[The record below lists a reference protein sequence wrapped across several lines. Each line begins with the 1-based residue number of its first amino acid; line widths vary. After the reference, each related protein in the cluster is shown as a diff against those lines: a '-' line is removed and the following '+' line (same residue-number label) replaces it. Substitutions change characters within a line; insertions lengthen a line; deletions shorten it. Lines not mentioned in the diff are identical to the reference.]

1 MNEEEEFLPGGF
13 AELLRQAREMQDQL
27 AQVQGTAAEEVVE
40 GHAGGGGVSV
50 TVNGAMEF
58 LAVHIDPEA
67 VDPRDVGMLEDLVL
81 AAVRDA
87 VDKVRA
93 LTFGSSGGLV
103 GGGLVGGGLGDLLGG
118 GGLGELLG
126 GGGGDLD
133 DLMGPL
139 QEMLQGLMGGGTL
152 ELEEAEPE
160 DGADPA

>member
-13 AELLRQAREMQDQL
+13 AELLRQAQEMQDQL

-81 AAVRDA
+81 AALRDA

-93 LTFGSSGGLV
+93 FAFGSA
-103 GGGLVGGGLGDLLGG
+103 GGLGDLG
-118 GGLGELLG
+118 
-126 GGGGDLD
+126 

-139 QEMLQGLMGGGTL
+139 GEMLQGLMGGGTL
-152 ELEEAEPE
+152 ELEEGEPE